1 MKNSRRKFKLMLCLL
16 LTTVSVFAF
25 SGCELKKF
33 FYTMTTE
40 SAALG
45 ERMGR
50 ETAEAL
56 LENENSRSWILKIDN
71 AIYSLL
77 VKVIG

>member
-1 MKNSRRKFKLMLCLL
+1 MKSRRKLKLLICSLL
-16 LTTVSVFAF
+16 VCMSVFTF

-33 FYTMTTE
+33 FYTMTTD

-45 ERMGR
+45 EQMGK

-56 LENENSRSWILKIDN
+56 LENENSKSLILKIDD

>member
-1 MKNSRRKFKLMLCLL
+1 MKNSRRKLKLL
-16 LTTVSVFAF
+16 LCGLLATVSVFTF

-56 LENENSRSWILKIDN
+56 LENENSRKFILKIDD